1 MQLYKV
7 PASSPMGSEWPSS
20 AMIKSRILARRMTV
34 WSRIMYNQT
43 TDLVQE
49 AHTVETSRALGMAI
63 AGNSSCHGTQK
74 KPCSPSIQSSYLR
87 FQRTVRQ
94 ERKVRLLQL

>member
-49 AHTVETSRALGMAI
+49 AHTVEASRALGMAI
-63 AGNSSCHGTQK
+63 AGNSRCRGTWR
-74 KPCSPSIQSSYLR
+74 KPCSLSTQFSLYVSKG
-87 FQRTVRQ
+87 Q
-94 ERKVRLLQL
+94 